1 LYKREAYVCKNRVR
15 DYCTNENVVGSID
28 RTYPACDGDF
38 MLSGTSALVMPL
50 ERLIRERRKEHAA

>member
-1 LYKREAYVCKNRVR
+1 
-15 DYCTNENVVGSID
+15 VVGSID

-50 ERLIRERRKEHAA
+50 ERLSWERRKEQAA